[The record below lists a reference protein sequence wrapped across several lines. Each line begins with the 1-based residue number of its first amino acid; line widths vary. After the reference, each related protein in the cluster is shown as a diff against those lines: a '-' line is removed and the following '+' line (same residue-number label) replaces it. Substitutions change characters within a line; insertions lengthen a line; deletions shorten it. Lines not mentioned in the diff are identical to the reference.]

1 MWLKQK
7 AFVFLED
14 QIESDSNL
22 EPREN
27 RRYRQKC
34 HDTDL
39 CSQNLILRNSAMS
52 NIANYFCE
60 MITNWITNFR
70 A

>member
-27 RRYRQKC
+27 RRYRQKY
-34 HDTDL
+34 HDTD
-39 CSQNLILRNSAMS
+39 
-52 NIANYFCE
+52 
-60 MITNWITNFR
+60 
-70 A
+70 